1 MARFWASLYALY
13 LLPLIGALACP
24 TASAADAA
32 GEASACFDAVLVARL
47 LRQTPT
53 PFPEA
58 GPGEIIMR
66 WPWVLT
72 VEPERVLYSGVPVPG
87 HPFDIGTV
95 QHTSMRGDIEHLLIF
110 LRRSKEGF
118 RAQWIDVYVTR
129 DEKGRFV
136 RPLLEPPDQQSMFP
150 SFWIPSDYAA
160 HLVSIRYRTR
170 AAWWQRADYDDDG
183 NVIPLSSKPKWTQ
196 AQGLMLTSL
205 QSLIAWEASQRCE
218 Q

>member
-1 MARFWASLYALY
+1 MARPWASLYAVCV
-13 LLPLIGALACP
+13 LPLIVALACP
-24 TASAADAA
+24 IASAADES

-58 GPGEIIMR
+58 GPGEIVMR

-72 VEPERVLYSGVPVPG
+72 VEPERVLYSRVPVPG

-95 QHTSMRGDIEHLLIF
+95 QHTSMRHDIEHLLIF
-110 LRRSKEGF
+110 LRRSKQGF
-118 RAQWIDVYVTR
+118 RAQWVDVYVTR

-136 RPLLEPPDQQSMFP
+136 RPLPQPPDEQSTFP

-160 HLVSIRYRTR
+160 HLVSVRYRTR
-170 AAWWQRADYDDDG
+170 AAWWQRADYDGDG
-183 NVIPLSSKPKWTQ
+183 NVIPLSSKPKWVHE
-196 AQGLMLTSL
+196 QGLVLASL
-205 QSLIAWEASQRCE
+205 QSLIAWQAGQRCKE
-218 Q
+218 